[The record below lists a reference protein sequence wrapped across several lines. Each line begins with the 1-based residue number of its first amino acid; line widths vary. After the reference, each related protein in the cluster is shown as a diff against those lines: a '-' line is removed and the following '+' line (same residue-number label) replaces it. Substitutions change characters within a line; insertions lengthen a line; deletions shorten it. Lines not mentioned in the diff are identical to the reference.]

1 MQEYIQMLNQ
11 VLYGLE
17 SARDRTAVTFEKCP
31 AGELQSAYDR
41 GRLQYLQ
48 VTYENG
54 KRHRHGINKNKALI
68 RGLARKA
75 FLQLMLETLE
85 KSIQQLSI
93 SIKMTKE
100 AQTKE
105 LLLSLHH
112 TFPELTDE
120 YYFDP
125 NHLPLENPSE
135 QDLQKRLNAHR
146 AWASLPYE
154 KSSYRPQGLRII
166 TSQGL
171 KVRTKSE
178 ALIVEKLYEY
188 GIPFRYEQILHLDDS
203 IIVPDFTFMTASD
216 HEIYWEHA
224 GMLTKPT
231 YSFRHYLKML
241 QYESCGIFPW
251 QDLIVTYDTNN
262 EMNLQMIDAVIQFLL
277 LPQL

>member
-112 TFPELTDE
+112 TFPT
-120 YYFDP
+120 P
-125 NHLPLENPSE
+125 TGH
-135 QDLQKRLNAHR
+135 
-146 AWASLPYE
+146 
-154 KSSYRPQGLRII
+154 GLR
-166 TSQGL
+166 
-171 KVRTKSE
+171 
-178 ALIVEKLYEY
+178 
-188 GIPFRYEQILHLDDS
+188 F
-203 IIVPDFTFMTASD
+203 
-216 HEIYWEHA
+216 
-224 GMLTKPT
+224 LTKKAPT
-231 YSFRHYLKML
+231 VRRDFGS
-241 QYESCGIFPW
+241 
-251 QDLIVTYDTNN
+251 
-262 EMNLQMIDAVIQFLL
+262 
-277 LPQL
+277 